1 MNISHQSV
9 LSRIEQEVRKAKQAE
24 KSDSVKQHI
33 YTIKTLCE
41 VMLDTPNE
49 AGRQNFQPS
58 ITPPQIQPM
67 VQQPLPQKPAVTIN
81 QEEKLETEDGANGDS
96 IFDF

>member
-24 KSDSVKQHI
+24 KSDSVKQHL

-41 VMLDTPNE
+41 VMLDTPGE
-49 AGRQNFQPS
+49 TGSQSFKPS
-58 ITPPQIQPM
+58 ITPQIQPM
-67 VQQPLPQKPAVTIN
+67 VQSPLPQKPAVTIN